1 MDSIEL
7 KRRIK
12 LMSGLPGLPP
22 VVRGVLAPAVRMD
35 FESLA
40 NNIAGDT
47 QLCQVLADAVPGAQ
61 DVSDAVRA
69 LEVAGLRRVVL
80 THVLKELFPAGQ
92 GGALDRAEFWLRAE
106 RCGEFAERL
115 AQRLGSP
122 HEDDAFVAG
131 LIHNLG
137 ALVLDALAPEAYGRV
152 LDALQSSGLD
162 LLEAERRELGL
173 DHTLAGKWV
182 AENWGIPEPYVSA
195 MWLHHHPVGALD
207 DTCYPVQLIELVR
220 LADTMTQMQAAS
232 GGDSVPPSSHL
243 LERLTL
249 TRAVVED
256 MLHPGRTMGQE
267 DRAALEAGEHDTGTH
282 LRRRVIRLDLLEQFQ
297 ARLASLQH
305 LGAVMDAAAGA
316 VREAFPA
323 VWGFCCVADEE
334 FDCLEGRWW
343 HAAEVPAMP
352 FAAPLTRNGSG
363 GDHAPLPSPLDEVL
377 PLVREGAAL
386 HGWPG
391 LLVAPVLAEGRSIGH
406 LALDFGPGA
415 GDLHE
420 DDLSDLR
427 LFGRAAGMTVA
438 HLRAEQ
444 QLRTRNEEMA
454 EALWRKEDVIQS
466 RLRAA
471 RMAGIARLAA
481 GASHEI
487 NNPLAIISGQAQM
500 LLGRAVA
507 AEQKRALES
516 IIGQSRRA
524 SQILTDLMQFAR
536 PDEPR
541 LESMSLAFVLRQV
554 AVGVRPRLEERGIQ
568 LVEDYF
574 DRLPSVALD
583 RRRFEQVLHH
593 LIDNAEQAM
602 ATRGGTLTLRATPA
616 VNRQL
621 VKVQVID
628 TGPGIPAELHEEIFE
643 PFFTMRQQN
652 GAIGLGLAVCH
663 GIVDSHG
670 GHLEVESRPGKGAT
684 FSIVLPAA
692 QEAVAPAP
700 EVRAPEPLPKPSAR
714 PSLVADSL
722 REAARIAA
730 GLDTPHP
737 APREDRVLPPMPPQ
751 PVRATTPP
759 RTAPVAAPPPEPA
772 AQKPGRATILITDDD
787 VDLREVLKE
796 TFQARGYDAL
806 GASDAME
813 AQAMLVGCEVDLV
826 LLDLRL
832 PRKDGLALMRELRAR
847 HAQIPV
853 IVVTSLATEE
863 ELAEARRL
871 GARAC
876 MHKPFE
882 LKRLLA
888 EIEDALHDR
897 NAA

>member
-22 VVRGVLAPAVRMD
+22 VVREVLVPAARMD
-35 FESLA
+35 FEALA
-40 NNIAGDT
+40 SHIAADT
-47 QLCQVLADAVPGAQ
+47 PLCQVLADAVPGAV

-69 LEVAGLRRVVL
+69 LEVNGLRRAVL
-80 THVLKELFPAGQ
+80 THVLKALFPAGQ
-92 GGALDRAEFWLRAE
+92 GGALDRAEFWQRAS
-106 RCGEFAERL
+106 RCGEFAEHLALRL
-115 AQRLGSP
+115 ESP
-122 HEDDAFVAG
+122 HADDAYAAG
-131 LIHNLG
+131 FLHNVG
-137 ALVLDALAPEAYGRV
+137 ALVLDALAPTAYARV
-152 LDALQSSGLD
+152 LEAVRAGGLD

-182 AENWGIPEPYVSA
+182 AENWGIPEPHIAV

-220 LADTMTQMQAAS
+220 LADTMTRMQAAP
-232 GGDSVPPSSHL
+232 GGEVTGPNPHL
-243 LERLTL
+243 LERLSI
-249 TRAVVED
+249 TRSVVED
-256 MLHPGRTMGQE
+256 LLHPARPMRPE
-267 DRAALEAGEHDTGTH
+267 DRAALEPGLQGAHAH
-282 LRRRVIRLDLLEQFQ
+282 WQRRVLRLDLLEQFQ
-297 ARLASLQH
+297 ARLAVLQH
-305 LGAVMDAAAGA
+305 LGAVMDATAAA

-323 VWGFCCVADEE
+323 VWGCCCVTDEE

-343 HAAEVPAMP
+343 RATEAPATP
-352 FAAPLTRNGSG
+352 FAAPLDAGRNGEAG
-363 GDHAPLPSPLDEVL
+363 EALPPLLDTVL
-377 PLVREGAAL
+377 PLVRDGVTPQGL
-386 HGWPG
+386 PG
-391 LLVAPVLAEGRSIGH
+391 LLVAPVLAEGRGIGH
-406 LALDFGPGA
+406 LVLDLGA
-415 GDLHE
+415 GPLHE

-444 QLRTRNEEMA
+444 LLRTRNEEMA
-454 EALWRKEDVIQS
+454 EALWRKEDVIQT

-500 LLGRAVA
+500 LLGRAVS
-507 AEQKRALES
+507 AEQTRALES
-516 IIGQSRRA
+516 IIAQSRRA

-536 PDEPR
+536 PEEPR
-541 LESMSLAFVLRQV
+541 LEPMPLAFVLRQI
-554 AVGVRPRLEERGIQ
+554 ADEVRPGLQQRGIQ

-574 DRLPSVALD
+574 DRLPPVALD

-593 LIDNAEQAM
+593 LIDNASEAM
-602 ATRGGTLTLRATPA
+602 AARGGALTLRATPA

-621 VKVQVID
+621 IKVQVID

-643 PFFTMRQQN
+643 PFFTTRQQT
-652 GAIGLGLAVCH
+652 GATGLGLAVCH

-670 GHLEVESRPGKGAT
+670 GHLEVDSRPGKGAT

-692 QEAVAPAP
+692 EEMAAPAP
-700 EVRAPEPLPKPSAR
+700 LPRGSHESGEMPMHTVR
-714 PSLVADSL
+714 PSQVAESL
-722 REAARIAA
+722 REAARMAA
-730 GLDTPHP
+730 GLDAAQPLHR
-737 APREDRVLPPMPPQ
+737 AP
-751 PVRATTPP
+751 TTPDH
-759 RTAPVAAPPPEPA
+759 APPPRPAVHAPEPVPE
-772 AQKPGRATILITDDD
+772 AQTQKRSRATILITDDD

-813 AQAMLVGCEVDLV
+813 AQAMLVGCEIDLV
-826 LLDLRL
+826 ILDLRL

-847 HAQIPV
+847 HAHIPV

-863 ELAEARRL
+863 ELSEARRL
-871 GARAC
+871 GAHAC

-888 EIEDALHDR
+888 EIEEALHNR
-897 NAA
+897 HAA